1 MAWGAS
7 PVASV
12 TAALNGGGTSGAID
26 STGADTLFA
35 AVVRLTGDSV
45 TLTDAKSNSYG
56 APVRTQADTGGG
68 GLVSIDFYRTATPA
82 TVGTGHT
89 FSLSGGTFAAVGAV
103 AWAGG
108 ATSSIDDQENSAGG
122 GGGATTLAAGS
133 ITPGFPNTL
142 VLAAIVCSDGA
153 DPSSINGGF
162 TIAVHLAAGGANFGV
177 GIAYLVQ
184 TTATAA
190 NPTWTLTSGAT
201 YAAATIANFKPSAGG
216 GGLSIPVAYHHR
228 QRNFR
233 KTDSGL
239 YVPRRDRVLLARAA

>member
-7 PVASV
+7 PVASLS
-12 TAALNGGGTSGAID
+12 AALNGGGTSGAAD
-26 STGADTLFA
+26 TTGADTLFP
-35 AVVRLTGDSV
+35 AVVRLTGDTV
-45 TLTDAKSNSYG
+45 NLTDSKSNSYG
-56 APVRTQADTGGG
+56 APVRTQADVGGG
-68 GLVSIDFYRTATPA
+68 GLVSIDFYRKAAA
-82 TVGTGHT
+82 TVGSGHT
-89 FSLSGGTFAAVGAV
+89 WTLSGGTFAALAMV

-108 ATSSIDDQENSAGG
+108 ATSSIDDQVNSAGG

-184 TTATAA
+184 TTETAA

-201 YAAATIANFKPSAGG
+201 YAAAIIANFKTAAGG
-216 GGLSIPVAYHHR
+216 GGRTTKNTRSAPLGTEVGMG
-228 QRNFR
+228 FR
-233 KTDSGL
+233 MSSKSRI
-239 YVPRRDRVLLARAA
+239 YVPARMAA